1 MHFINMPCG
10 SNLETHGSKLE
21 LGLWVMYMTG
31 SRSLNLEDLT
41 ELINSFWNVIS
52 LKGEKEPY
60 ERQVEI

>member
-1 MHFINMPCG
+1 MHFINMSCG
-10 SNLETHGSKLE
+10 SKLETHGSKLKS
-21 LGLWVMYMTG
+21 GLWVIYTTG

-41 ELINSFWNVIS
+41 ELIHSFWNVMS